1 MSGTTIANPAATSA
15 TTAAVE
21 VTTTSAIAQ
30 ANPKPQTSVQIR
42 DAIDLRL
49 KQLAKANTEWEQG
62 AYKTANEG
70 LYVLIQ
76 GCHKLYK
83 ELTDAKDENLMH
95 KKQGLND
102 HLSTNG
108 MDDYTSKPLPQKI
121 IRCVFGNRDRRRIS
135 TYNVVL
141 RRLIADG
148 VDVADVPAHIAA
160 CGGVQE
166 MSLGR
171 KPGALTTAE
180 KVKLVKSS
188 VQAKVLGQVK
198 TPQTDQLVNPEKHGD
213 TFAAVLTQNPDGSFT
228 INCIV
233 DSKGAVNAALTA
245 YYGAEAAKNAKK
257 SS

>member
-1 MSGTTIANPAATSA
+1 MSATTITTPAATS
-15 TTAAVE
+15 TTATEVE
-21 VTTTSAIAQ
+21 TTTAPATAQ
-30 ANPKPQTSVQIR
+30 AAPKEPTSVELR
-42 DAIDLRL
+42 DAIGQRL

-76 GCHKLYK
+76 GCKQIY
-83 ELTDAKDENLMH
+83 EDLTNAQDPNLMH

-102 HLSTNG
+102 YLSLNG

-135 TYNVVL
+135 TYHVVL
-141 RRLIADG
+141 RSLIADK
-148 VDVADVPAHIAA
+148 VEAANVPSHIAA

-171 KPGALTTAE
+171 KPGKLTTAD

-188 VQAKVLGQVK
+188 VQAQVLGQVQ
-198 TPQTDQLVNPEKHGD
+198 TPQTDLLVNPEKHGD
-213 TFAAVLTQNPDGSFT
+213 TFAAVLTQNTDGSFT

-245 YYGAEAAKNAKK
+245 YYGAEEAKK
-257 SS
+257 SKKSA

>member
-1 MSGTTIANPAATSA
+1 M
-15 TTAAVE
+15 
-21 VTTTSAIAQ
+21 
-30 ANPKPQTSVQIR
+30 QIR

-49 KQLAKANTEWEQG
+49 KQLAKATTEWEQG

-76 GCHKLYK
+76 GCYKLYK

-102 HLSTNG
+102 HLELNG

-148 VDVADVPAHIAA
+148 VDVADVPTHIAN

-171 KPGALTTAE
+171 KPGALTAKEKATQVKGAVQAQVLGSVKTAE
-180 KVKLVKSS
+180 
-188 VQAKVLGQVK
+188 
-198 TPQTDQLVNPEKHGD
+198 TDQLVNPEKHGE

-245 YYGAEAAKNAKK
+245 YYGEEEAKK
-257 SS
+257 SKKSA

>member
-1 MSGTTIANPAATSA
+1 MSVITSPVAASS
-15 TTAAVE
+15 
-21 VTTTSAIAQ
+21 TTTEVENTLATVATYAIT
-30 ANPKPQTSVQIR
+30 KVHTSVDLR
-42 DAIDLRL
+42 DAIGLRL
-49 KQLAKANTEWEQG
+49 KQLAKATTEWEQG

-70 LYVLIQ
+70 LYVFLQ
-76 GCHKLYK
+76 SSYQLYK

-102 HLSTNG
+102 FLSLNG
-108 MDDYTSKPLPQKI
+108 MDDFTSKPLPQKI
-121 IRCVFGNRDRRRIS
+121 IRCVFGNRDRRRVS

-141 RRLIADG
+141 RRLIADE
-148 VDVADVPAHIAA
+148 VDVADVPTHISA

-171 KPGALTTAE
+171 KPGALTAKQKATEVKGAVQAQVLGSVKTAE
-180 KVKLVKSS
+180 
-188 VQAKVLGQVK
+188 
-198 TPQTDQLVNPEKHGD
+198 TDQLVNPEKHGE

-228 INCIV
+228 VNCIV

-245 YYGAEAAKNAKK
+245 YYGAEEAKKAKK

>member
-1 MSGTTIANPAATSA
+1 MSVLTTPAATSA
-15 TTAAVE
+15 TTTEVE
-21 VTTTSAIAQ
+21 NTTAPATAQLSAKL
-30 ANPKPQTSVQIR
+30 PTSVELR
-42 DAIDLRL
+42 DAIGLRL

-70 LYVLIQ
+70 LYALIQ

-83 ELTDAKDENLMH
+83 ELTDTKDENLMH

-102 HLSTNG
+102 HLELNG
-108 MDDYTSKPLPQKI
+108 MNDYTSKPLPQKI

-148 VDVADVPAHIAA
+148 VDVADVPTHIAN

-171 KPGALTTAE
+171 KPGALTAKEKATQVKGAVQAQVLGSVKTAE
-180 KVKLVKSS
+180 
-188 VQAKVLGQVK
+188 
-198 TPQTDQLVNPEKHGD
+198 TDLLVNPEKHGD

-245 YYGAEAAKNAKK
+245 YYGAEEAKK
-257 SS
+257 PKKSA

>member
-1 MSGTTIANPAATSA
+1 MSVITSPVATSS
-15 TTAAVE
+15 TTAEVE
-21 VTTTSAIAQ
+21 VTTAQVNAQ
-30 ANPKPQTSVQIR
+30 ATPMQPSSVELR
-42 DAIDLRL
+42 DAIGLRL
-49 KQLAKANTEWEQG
+49 KQLAKATTEWEQG

-70 LYVLIQ
+70 LYVFIQ
-76 GCHKLYK
+76 GSLQLYK
-83 ELTDAKDENLMH
+83 ELTDANDANLMH

-102 HLSTNG
+102 YLSING

-141 RRLIADG
+141 RRLINDK
-148 VDVADVPAHIAA
+148 VEVANVPSHIAEF
-160 CGGVQE
+160 GGVQE

-171 KPGALTTAE
+171 KDGTLTAKEKATQVKGAVQAQVLGSVKTAE
-180 KVKLVKSS
+180 
-188 VQAKVLGQVK
+188 
-198 TPQTDQLVNPEKHGD
+198 TDLLVNPEKHGD

-245 YYGAEAAKNAKK
+245 YYGAEEAKK
-257 SS
+257 PKKSA

>member
-1 MSGTTIANPAATSA
+1 MTIANPAATSA
-15 TTAAVE
+15 TTDEVE
-21 VTTTSAIAQ
+21 FATTPAIAK
-30 ANPKPQTSVQIR
+30 ASPKQPTSVEIR
-42 DAIDLRL
+42 DAISLRL
-49 KQLAKANTEWEQG
+49 KQLNKATTEWEEG

-76 GCHKLYK
+76 GCYKLYK
-83 ELTDAKDENLMH
+83 ELTDATDENLMH

-108 MDDYTSKPLPQKI
+108 ADDYTSKPLPQKI

-141 RRLIADG
+141 RRLIADELE
-148 VDVADVPAHIAA
+148 VAEVPTHIAN

-171 KPGALTTAE
+171 KPGALT
-180 KVKLVKSS
+180 
-188 VQAKVLGQVK
+188 AKDKATQIEAAVRAQVLGSVK
-198 TPQTDQLVNPEKHGD
+198 TAQTDLLVNPAKYGD
-213 TFAAVLTQNPDGSFT
+213 TFAAVLTQNSDGSFA

-257 SS
+257 SV

>member
-1 MSGTTIANPAATSA
+1 MSVITSPVATSS
-15 TTAAVE
+15 TTAEVE
-21 VTTTSAIAQ
+21 VITAQVNAQ
-30 ANPKPQTSVQIR
+30 ATPMQPSSVELR
-42 DAIDLRL
+42 DAIGLRL
-49 KQLAKANTEWEQG
+49 KQLAKATTEWEQG

-70 LYVLIQ
+70 LYVFIQ
-76 GCHKLYK
+76 GSLQLYK
-83 ELTDAKDENLMH
+83 ELTDANDANLMH

-102 HLSTNG
+102 YLSING

-141 RRLIADG
+141 RRLINDK
-148 VDVADVPAHIAA
+148 VEVANVPSHIAEF
-160 CGGVQE
+160 GGVQE

-171 KPGALTTAE
+171 KDGTLTAKEKATQVKGAVQAQVLGSVKTAE
-180 KVKLVKSS
+180 
-188 VQAKVLGQVK
+188 
-198 TPQTDQLVNPEKHGD
+198 TDLLVNPEKHGD

-245 YYGAEAAKNAKK
+245 YYGAEEAKK
-257 SS
+257 PKKSA

>member
-1 MSGTTIANPAATSA
+1 MSVLTIPAATSA
-15 TTAAVE
+15 TTTEVE
-21 VTTTSAIAQ
+21 NTTAQ
-30 ANPKPQTSVQIR
+30 ATAQATPKAPTSVELR
-42 DAIDLRL
+42 DAIGLRL
-49 KQLAKANTEWEQG
+49 KQLAKATTEWEQD

-76 GCHKLYK
+76 SCYKLYK

-102 HLSTNG
+102 HLELNG

-141 RRLIADG
+141 RRLIADEVEV
-148 VDVADVPAHIAA
+148 VDVPTHIAN

-171 KPGALTTAE
+171 KPGALTAKE
-180 KVKLVKSS
+180 KATQVKGA
-188 VQAKVLGQVK
+188 VQAQVLGSVK
-198 TPQTDQLVNPEKHGD
+198 TAATDLLVNSEKHGE

-245 YYGAEAAKNAKK
+245 YYGAEAAKTPKNSA
-257 SS
+257 

>member
-1 MSGTTIANPAATSA
+1 MSATTIANPTATS
-15 TTAAVE
+15 
-21 VTTTSAIAQ
+21 TTTTEVENTTVSAST
-30 ANPKPQTSVQIR
+30 QTSQKVLTSVDHNEGIR
-42 DAIDLRL
+42 QRL
-49 KQLAKANTEWEQG
+49 KQLSNETTAWEQG

-70 LYVLIQ
+70 LYVLLQ
-76 GCHKLYK
+76 GCRKLYV

-102 HLSTNG
+102 YLSING
-108 MDDYTSKPLPQKI
+108 MDDYTTKPLPQKI

-141 RRLIADG
+141 RSLIADE
-148 VDVADVPAHIAA
+148 VPVENVPAHIAD

-171 KPGALTTAE
+171 KPGALTAKDKATQVKGAVQAQVLGSVKTAE
-180 KVKLVKSS
+180 
-188 VQAKVLGQVK
+188 
-198 TPQTDQLVNPEKHGD
+198 TDLMVNPEKHGEA
-213 TFAAVLTQNPDGSFT
+213 FAAVLTQNPDGSFT
-228 INCIV
+228 VNCIV

-245 YYGAEAAKNAKK
+245 YYGAEAAKKAKK

>member
-1 MSGTTIANPAATSA
+1 MSVTTIANPAATS
-15 TTAAVE
+15 TTNTEVE
-21 VTTTSAIAQ
+21 NTTVPASA
-30 ANPKPQTSVQIR
+30 QTSQKVLTSVDHNEGIR
-42 DAIDLRL
+42 QRL
-49 KQLAKANTEWEQG
+49 KQLSNETTAWEQG

-70 LYVLIQ
+70 LYVFIQ
-76 GCHKLYK
+76 GSLQLYID
-83 ELTDAKDENLMH
+83 LTNAKDENLMH

-102 HLSTNG
+102 YLSING
-108 MDDYTSKPLPQKI
+108 MGDYTTKPLPQKI

-148 VDVADVPAHIAA
+148 VDVADVPTHIAA

-171 KPGALTTAE
+171 KAGALTTAE

-188 VQAKVLGQVK
+188 VQTQVLGKVQ
-198 TPQTDQLVNPEKHGD
+198 TPQTDLLVNAEKHGEA
-213 TFAAVLTQNPDGSFT
+213 FAAVLTQNQDGSFT
-228 INCIV
+228 VNCIV

-245 YYGAEAAKNAKK
+245 YYGAEEAKKPKK

>member
-1 MSGTTIANPAATSA
+1 MSVLTIASPVSTSTTTTEVENTSA
-15 TTAAVE
+15 TIATH
-21 VTTTSAIAQ
+21 TSS
-30 ANPKPQTSVQIR
+30 KVQTSVDLR
-42 DAIDLRL
+42 DAIGLRL
-49 KQLAKANTEWEQG
+49 KQLAKATTDWEQG

-70 LYVLIQ
+70 LYVFFQ
-76 GCHKLYK
+76 SSYQLYK

-102 HLSTNG
+102 FLSLNG
-108 MDDYTSKPLPQKI
+108 MDDFTSKPLPQKI
-121 IRCVFGNRDRRRIS
+121 IRCVFGNRDRRRVS

-141 RRLIADG
+141 RRLIADE
-148 VDVADVPAHIAA
+148 VDVADVPTHIAN

-171 KPGALTTAE
+171 KPGALTAKE
-180 KVKLVKSS
+180 KATQVKDAVKAQ
-188 VQAKVLGQVK
+188 VLAKVQIAE
-198 TPQTDQLVNPEKHGD
+198 TDLLVNPEKYGD

-228 INCIV
+228 VNCIV